1 MLLAAD
7 EGYGGDGATAADDD
21 ADVDDAAGAHHGH
34 VGAPVPPVGR
44 CWVPVSQALQA
55 GRGVSKVRRRF
66 GAISYLSYVFKKNC
80 LTKVLAIPY

>member
-7 EGYGGDGATAADDD
+7 EGYGGDGAAAADDD
-21 ADVDDAAGAHHGH
+21 ADVDDAAAAHHGH

-44 CWVPVSQALQA
+44 RRVPVGQALQA
-55 GRGVSKVRRRF
+55 GRGVTKVRSRF

-80 LTKVLAIPY
+80 LT